1 MLKAGKLQSIANSAI
16 MANLFENFFKLRV
29 QKYGGFLLNCT
40 KIPLIVLC
48 WNSQQSRLSR
58 ICIKIQEKENK
69 SPYIAASWLANEKK
83 WEQLKSTLHNSNLK
97 RDKAI
102 IRMKHKFVQGNE
114 SSSYRT

>member
-48 WNSQQSRLSR
+48 WKSQQSTLRADFKVESVLQSR
-58 ICIKIQEKENK
+58 RKKIKF
-69 SPYIAASWLANEKK
+69 YI
-83 WEQLKSTLHNSNLK
+83 
-97 RDKAI
+97 
-102 IRMKHKFVQGNE
+102 
-114 SSSYRT
+114 